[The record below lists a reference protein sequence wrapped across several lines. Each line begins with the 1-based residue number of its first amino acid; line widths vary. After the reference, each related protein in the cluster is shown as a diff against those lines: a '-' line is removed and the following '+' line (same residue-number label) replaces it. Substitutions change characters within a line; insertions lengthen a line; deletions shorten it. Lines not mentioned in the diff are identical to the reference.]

1 MTRVRVVVVV
11 KARLRAR
18 PLEPRGRNV
27 HRSGNNPH
35 GPLPRC
41 AQLLCTNPPAQ
52 GFVHVS
58 CWGRGYRAGARGGAG
73 AWLGLGALVGWV
85 GLWVGVRV
93 TR

>member
-18 PLEPRGRNV
+18 PLEPHGRNV
-27 HRSGNNPH
+27 HRLGNNPH

-58 CWGRGYRAGARGGAG
+58 WGRGYRAGARGGAG
-73 AWLGLGALVGWV
+73 AGLGLGALGVGGFVGWS
-85 GLWVGVRV
+85 
-93 TR
+93 